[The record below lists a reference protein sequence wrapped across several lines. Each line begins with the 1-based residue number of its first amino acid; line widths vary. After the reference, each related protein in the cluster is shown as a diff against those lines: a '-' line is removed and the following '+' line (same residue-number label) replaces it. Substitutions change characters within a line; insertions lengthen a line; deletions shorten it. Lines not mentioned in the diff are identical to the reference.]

1 MTSSNKVKGFAAG
14 IVAAVCYGTN
24 PLGTLELYGDGFNS
38 SSVLIYRYL
47 LAVLMF
53 AVVMLFRKESF
64 KVKWGHLVRLGVLGC
79 MFSLSSAT
87 LYVSFHYMAAGIAST
102 ILFVYPIMTAIL
114 MTVFFHEKVT
124 WSTSLAILLA
134 VSGVGLLY
142 QGDGNDKLSTA
153 GFALVMCSSLLY
165 ALYIISIN
173 QWKNPGMSNIKFTFY
188 ILVFG
193 LITMLIYSFIAGEPI
208 QMLQTPKQWL
218 CAAQLALLPTVLSL
232 FFMTISINPA
242 DENGNIK
249 QKTEDLVGP
258 YELHDFFLYYFL
270 RFGFRPSKIYML
282 AKKAFVDSELERVKI
297 SDNDP
302 DSYDEETIK
311 KWLKTFV
318 RRFFNQQ
325 FKRSCL
331 PDGPKVGS
339 VSLSPRGDWRMPS
352 DAASAI
358 WLQEAENL

>member
-1 MTSSNKVKGFAAG
+1 
-14 IVAAVCYGTN
+14 
-24 PLGTLELYGDGFNS
+24 
-38 SSVLIYRYL
+38 
-47 LAVLMF
+47 MF

-64 KVKWGHLVRLGVLGC
+64 KVKWGHLIRLGVLGC

-232 FFMTISINPA
+232 FFMTVSINLIGSTPA
-242 DENGNIK
+242 AIMGALEPVTAVIIG
-249 QKTEDLVGP
+249 VCV
-258 YELHDFFLYYFL
+258 
-270 RFGFRPSKIYML
+270 FGESFSLQL
-282 AKKAFVDSELERVKI
+282 AIGILAILAGVTIIIARKK
-297 SDNDP
+297 
-302 DSYDEETIK
+302 
-311 KWLKTFV
+311 
-318 RRFFNQQ
+318 
-325 FKRSCL
+325 
-331 PDGPKVGS
+331 G
-339 VSLSPRGDWRMPS
+339 
-352 DAASAI
+352 
-358 WLQEAENL
+358 

>member
-1 MTSSNKVKGFAAG
+1 MRSSNKVKGFAAG

-64 KVKWGHLVRLGVLGC
+64 KVKWGHLIRLGVLGC

-134 VSGVGLLY
+134 VSG
-142 QGDGNDKLSTA
+142 DGNDKLSTA

-193 LITMLIYSFIAGEPI
+193 LLTMFVYSFIAGEPI

-232 FFMTISINPA
+232 FFMTISINLIGSTPA
-242 DENGNIK
+242 AIMGALEPVTAVIIGVCI
-249 QKTEDLVGP
+249 
-258 YELHDFFLYYFL
+258 
-270 RFGFRPSKIYML
+270 FGESFSLQL
-282 AKKAFVDSELERVKI
+282 AFGILAILAGVTIIIARKK
-297 SDNDP
+297 
-302 DSYDEETIK
+302 
-311 KWLKTFV
+311 
-318 RRFFNQQ
+318 
-325 FKRSCL
+325 
-331 PDGPKVGS
+331 G
-339 VSLSPRGDWRMPS
+339 
-352 DAASAI
+352 
-358 WLQEAENL
+358 

>member
-14 IVAAVCYGTN
+14 VVAAVCYGTN
-24 PLGTLELYGDGFNS
+24 PLGTLELYGNGFNS

-64 KVKWGHLVRLGVLGC
+64 KVKWGHLIRLGVLGC

-193 LITMLIYSFIAGEPI
+193 LLTMFVYSFIAGEPI

-232 FFMTISINPA
+232 FFMTISINLIGSTPA
-242 DENGNIK
+242 AIMGALEPVTAVIIGVCI
-249 QKTEDLVGP
+249 
-258 YELHDFFLYYFL
+258 
-270 RFGFRPSKIYML
+270 FGESFSLQL
-282 AKKAFVDSELERVKI
+282 AFGILAILAGVTIIIARKK
-297 SDNDP
+297 
-302 DSYDEETIK
+302 
-311 KWLKTFV
+311 
-318 RRFFNQQ
+318 
-325 FKRSCL
+325 
-331 PDGPKVGS
+331 G
-339 VSLSPRGDWRMPS
+339 
-352 DAASAI
+352 
-358 WLQEAENL
+358 